1 MDLKVLKETP
11 PWDWPSGTRKM
22 LPTSFAMTAPPT
34 PIACSRRSW
43 RKLHGHQRRWA
54 EALLSILRRRWSDV
68 ARPGGDLPGAVLD
81 HTDTEG
87 FEDAVTL
94 LIAERPST
102 RSSHRCTRSIWVPT
116 FPMTCGAGSWRR
128 RCARPRTG
136 TGCHPCGARESRRG
150 LAAHRRLLHELRARI
165 RRADSRRAG
174 KREPGRSLRGPC
186 RRHVEVDAAWAHV
199 VAIVTSERSD
209 KSLLLAAIDAV
220 ASIRPHEAAEIL
232 LDLAE
237 LDDEDVVE
245 AVDEALA
252 MASGPS
258 DGDYE
263 DEDDDDGEVIH

>member
-1 MDLKVLKETP
+1 
-11 PWDWPSGTRKM
+11 
-22 LPTSFAMTAPPT
+22 
-34 PIACSRRSW
+34 
-43 RKLHGHQRRWA
+43 
-54 EALLSILRRRWSDV
+54 
-68 ARPGGDLPGAVLD
+68 
-81 HTDTEG
+81 
-87 FEDAVTL
+87 
-94 LIAERPST
+94 
-102 RSSHRCTRSIWVPT
+102 
-116 FPMTCGAGSWRR
+116 
-128 RCARPRTG
+128 
-136 TGCHPCGARESRRG
+136 
-150 LAAHRRLLHELRARI
+150 
-165 RRADSRRAG
+165 
-174 KREPGRSLRGPC
+174 
-186 RRHVEVDAAWAHV
+186 VEVDAAWAHV